1 MTITKLKETTLD
13 TLNTY
18 NKVDISMIEG
28 LEHPVMLRQN
38 TLDAFVTDEIF
49 NRGCYDIS
57 MKNSRHY
64 DDYMEN
70 DEFNMREPE
79 NIIDA
84 GGNIGLAAIFYAVKF
99 PKAQIVTIEPD
110 SDNFYLLCENIKPY
124 PNIKAVRGAVWDK
137 TTELCIVNRKNAVW
151 DNGTLNA
158 GKYIVG
164 EDKVDGEIIVPAYTI
179 DNIIEKYN
187 MDKVDI
193 LKMDVEGAEREIFAG
208 QHEKW
213 LPKVKILILEHHD
226 FYKPGATK
234 SLFKALGNYDFHF
247 MYDNSD
253 SLETMMF
260 LFDKH

>member
-1 MTITKLKETTLD
+1 MNITKIDEKNIE
-13 TLNTY
+13 TLNAY
-18 NKVDISMIEG
+18 KKVDVCMIDG
-28 LEHPVMLRQN
+28 LEFPVMLRHM

-49 NRGCYDIS
+49 GRECYNVS

-64 DDYMEN
+64 NDYIE
-70 DEFNMREPE
+70 EFQVREPR

-84 GGNIGLAAIFYAVKF
+84 GGNIGLAAIFYAVKY
-99 PKAQIVTIEPD
+99 PDAKIVTIEPD
-110 SDNFYLLCENIKPY
+110 SDNFYFLCENIKPY
-124 PNIKAVRGAVWDK
+124 SNIKAIRGAVWDQVTK
-137 TTELCIVNRKNAVW
+137 LCITNRKNAVW

-164 EDKVDGEIIVPAYTI
+164 EDVIDGETYVPAYTI
-179 DNIIEKYN
+179 DNIIETYN
-187 MDKVDI
+187 MDKIDI

-208 QHEKW
+208 KHEKW
-213 LPKVKILILEHHD
+213 LPQVKILILEHHD

-234 SLFKALGNYDFHF
+234 SLFKALSNYDFHF